1 MIYFGFLK
9 EYMISNTTLQR
20 YGIRIYQDQLVA
32 PLYDTN
38 RSLVSLVFLDPMLHS
53 KLSGSFGLNILTARN
68 VEIIVVD
75 SILDALSIYQTTGK
89 IAITIPNIK
98 FSIQV

>member
-1 MIYFGFLK
+1 
-9 EYMISNTTLQR
+9 
-20 YGIRIYQDQLVA
+20 
-32 PLYDTN
+32 
-38 RSLVSLVFLDPMLHS
+38 MLHS

-68 VEIIVVD
+68 VEIILVD